1 MLDEKIERKLE
12 SFSQLPTIP
21 YVINEVLSALDN
33 PGLNA
38 SHLAKLIERD
48 QMLTARVLTVANSPF
63 YGFTRRIST
72 IDLAIV
78 VLGFNSIRE
87 IVLSFLL
94 QRFLA
99 GVRQDIFNIKSY
111 WNYSMFCGAA
121 SRVLARKLGYRL
133 AGEAFVAGL
142 MHDIGIIIIVQY
154 MTEQFSK
161 IRQIQEKF
169 ALSIFEAEQEVIQSD
184 HCGIGAWFANKW
196 NLPDQ
201 LCKAL
206 HYHHNTF
213 TEVKNLDNDNKN
225 SSDIEGIEQPLT
237 LIVSLAEWFSME
249 MGFKSWALEIRQPIL
264 YMAEDIIEDMRDHE
278 MLNPDSALDLL
289 KQEIIDEYENVSVL
303 SKMPVKP
310 LFNSG

>member
-12 SFSQLPTIP
+12 SLSHLPAIP

-33 PGLNA
+33 PDLNA
-38 SHLAKLIERD
+38 NYLAKLIERD

-63 YGFTRRIST
+63 YGFSRRIAT

-99 GVRQDIFNIKSY
+99 GVRKDIFDVKSY

-142 MHDIGIIIIVQY
+142 MHDIGIIIIVQF
-154 MTEQFSK
+154 MTDKFIK
-161 IRQIQEKF
+161 IRQLQNKMG
-169 ALSIFEAEQEVIQSD
+169 LSIFEAEQELLNSD
-184 HCGIGAWFANKW
+184 HCGVGAWFADRW
-196 NLPDQ
+196 NLPEQ
-201 LCKAL
+201 LRKAL
-206 HYHHNTF
+206 QFHHNTF
-213 TEVKNLDNDNKN
+213 SEVKMLDESNEDYK
-225 SSDIEGIEQPLT
+225 SDVEGIEQPLT
-237 LIVSLAEWFSME
+237 LIVSLAEWFSMD
-249 MGFKSWALEIRQPIL
+249 MGFKVWSLEVRQPTL
-264 YMAEDIIEDMRDHE
+264 YMAEDIVEDMRDHE
-278 MLNPDSALDLL
+278 MLNPESALELL
-289 KQEIIDEYENVSVL
+289 KQEILEEFQNVSVL
-303 SKMPVKP
+303 NKMTVKP
-310 LFNSG
+310 LF

>member
-1 MLDEKIERKLE
+1 MLDDKIKKKLE
-12 SFSQLPTIP
+12 SISQLPAIP

-33 PGLNA
+33 PELSAN
-38 SHLAKLIERD
+38 HLAKLIERD

-63 YGFTRRIST
+63 YGFYRRIST

-99 GVRQDIFNIKSY
+99 GVRKDVFDIKSY

-154 MTEQFSK
+154 MTNEFKK
-161 IRQIQEKF
+161 IRKVQYDLG
-169 ALSIFEAEQEVIQSD
+169 LSISEAEQAVLKSD
-184 HCGIGAWFANKW
+184 HCGIGAWFANRW
-196 NLPDQ
+196 NLPTQ
-201 LCKAL
+201 LCKAINF
-206 HYHHNTF
+206 HHNSF
-213 TEVKNLDNDNKN
+213 TEVKEIDGDNADY
-225 SSDIEGIEQPLT
+225 SSDIEGVEQPLT
-237 LIVSLAEWFSME
+237 LIVSLAEWFSLE
-249 MGFKSWALEIRQPIL
+249 MGMKDWSQEGEQPKL
-264 YMAEDIIEDMRDHE
+264 YMAEDIIEDIRDHDL
-278 MLNPDSALDLL
+278 LNPESAIEVL
-289 KQEIIDEYENVSVL
+289 KQELIEEYENVSVL

-310 LFNSG
+310 LI

>member
-1 MLDEKIERKLE
+1 MLDAKIERKLE
-12 SFSQLPTIP
+12 SISQLPAIP

-33 PGLNA
+33 PDLNA

-63 YGFTRRIST
+63 YGFSRRIST

-99 GVRQDIFNIKSY
+99 GVRKDVFDIKSY

-154 MTEQFSK
+154 MTDNFRK
-161 IRQIQEKF
+161 IRILQQKLG
-169 ALSIFEAEQEVIQSD
+169 LSIFEAEQEILNSD
-184 HCGIGAWFANKW
+184 HCGIGAWFANRW
-196 NLPDQ
+196 NLPEQ
-201 LCKAL
+201 LCKSIQ
-206 HYHHNTF
+206 YHHNTF
-213 TEVKNLDNDNKN
+213 TEVKQLDDPNKDYSN
-225 SSDIEGIEQPLT
+225 DIEGIEQPLT
-237 LIVSLAEWFSME
+237 LIVSLAEWFSKE
-249 MGFKSWALEIRQPIL
+249 MGFKQWSFEENQPTL
-264 YMAEDIIEDMRDHE
+264 YMAEDIIEDMRDHDL
-278 MLNPDSALDLL
+278 LNPDSALELL
-289 KQEIIDEYENVSVL
+289 KQEILDEYENVSVL
-303 SKMPVKP
+303 SKMSVKP
-310 LFNSG
+310 LF

>member
-12 SFSQLPTIP
+12 SFSQLPAIP
-21 YVINEVLSALDN
+21 YVINEVLAALDN
-33 PGLNA
+33 PDLNA

-63 YGFTRRIST
+63 YGFSRRIST

-87 IVLSFLL
+87 IVISFLL

-99 GVRQDIFNIKSY
+99 GVRKDVFDIKSY

-154 MTEQFSK
+154 MTESFRK
-161 IRQIQEKF
+161 IIAIQQKLG
-169 ALSIFEAEQEVIQSD
+169 LSIIEAEQQIISSD

-201 LCKAL
+201 LRKSL
-206 HYHHNTF
+206 QFHHNSF
-213 TEVKNLDNDNKN
+213 VEVKELDGNN
-225 SSDIEGIEQPLT
+225 SDYSDDIDGIDQPLT
-237 LIVSLAEWFSME
+237 LIVSLSEWFAME
-249 MGFKSWALEIRQPIL
+249 MGFKQWSLEITQPKL

-278 MLNPDSALDLL
+278 MLNPDSALELL
-289 KQEIIDEYENVSVL
+289 KQELLDEYENVSVL
-303 SKMPVKP
+303 SKMSVKP
-310 LFNSG
+310 LF

>member
-1 MLDEKIERKLE
+1 MLDDKIKKKLE
-12 SFSQLPTIP
+12 SFSQLPAIP
-21 YVINEVLSALDN
+21 YVINEVLFALDN
-33 PGLNA
+33 PDLSAN
-38 SHLAKLIERD
+38 HLAKLIERD

-63 YGFTRRIST
+63 YGFSRRIST

-99 GVRQDIFNIKSY
+99 GVRKDVFDIKSY

-154 MTEQFSK
+154 MTENFKK
-161 IRQIQEKF
+161 IRKVQYEMG
-169 ALSIFEAEQEVIQSD
+169 LSLFEAEQAIMNSD
-184 HCGIGAWFANKW
+184 HCGIGAWFAERW

-201 LCKAL
+201 LCKAIRF
-206 HYHHNTF
+206 HHNSF
-213 TEVKNLDNDNKN
+213 SEVKEIDGENKDYA
-225 SSDIEGIEQPLT
+225 SDIDGVDQPLT
-237 LIVSLAEWFSME
+237 LIVSLAEWFSYE
-249 MGFKSWALEIRQPIL
+249 IGFKEWSKEEEQPKL
-264 YMAEDIIEDMRDHE
+264 YMADDIIEDIRDHE
-278 MLNPDSALDLL
+278 LLNPESALEVL
-289 KQEIIDEYENVSVL
+289 KQELLDEYENVSVL

-310 LFNSG
+310 LY